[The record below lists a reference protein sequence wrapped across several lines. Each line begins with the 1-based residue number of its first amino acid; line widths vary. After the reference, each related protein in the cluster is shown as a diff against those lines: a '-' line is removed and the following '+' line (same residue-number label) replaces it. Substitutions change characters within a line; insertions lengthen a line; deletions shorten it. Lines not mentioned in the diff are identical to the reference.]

1 MRPRRFADEVE
12 VLHWWTS
19 GGEAAALDVLKK
31 NLESQG
37 VTWKDMPV
45 AGGGG
50 EAAMTALRARVTA
63 GNPPTAVQML
73 GFDITDWAKQG
84 VLGDLTRSPTKEGWD
99 KVVPTALQN
108 FSKYDGKWIAAPV
121 NVHSTNWVWIN
132 KKALDAAGGKAPE
145 TWDELIAVLDKMKAN
160 GITPLA
166 HGGQAWQDAT
176 IFDAVVLSLGTD
188 FYKSAMIDLDPAAL
202 GGDKMEEAFDR
213 MAKLRTYVDDNFSG
227 RDWNLASAMVIEG
240 KAGMQ
245 IMGDWA
251 KGEFLKAGKKPGTDF
266 VCIRFPG
273 TQGAVTFNS
282 DQFMMFK
289 VGDDQ
294 TRTRSCRWRPTS
306 RARTS
311 SRPSTSSRAR
321 CRRAPTCRT
330 TPSTIAARRA
340 SPISPKPTASGTL
353 FGSMAHGHAAP
364 AAVKNALYDVVTRH
378 FNGELDAEPTP
389 PRSWPRRSP
398 APRADRSNRSAP
410 AAGRG
415 TASMPGRRPWRRH
428 ASRRRGSRAARR
440 RLQELLPKLVLAP
453 SFALILLF
461 VYGFILFTG
470 VLSFTGSKL
479 LPTSRTWVGFGNY
492 VRLFKHPNW

>member
-1 MRPRRFADEVE
+1 MLRKLLIGTMLSTAMTAGYALPSMAADEVE

-37 VTWKDMPV
+37 VTWNDMPV

-63 GNPPTAVQML
+63 GDPPTAVQAL

-84 VLGDLTRSPTKEGWD
+84 VVGDLGDIATKENWD
-99 KVVPTALQN
+99 KVIPAALQQ

-145 TWDELIAVLDKMKAN
+145 TWDELIVVLDKMKAN
-160 GITPLA
+160 GISPIG

-176 IFDAVVLSLGTD
+176 IFDAVVLAEGTD
-188 FYKSAMIDLDPAAL
+188 FYKASMIDLDPAAL
-202 GGDKMEEAFDR
+202 GGDQMAGVFDKMG
-213 MAKLRTYVDDNFSG
+213 KLKEYVDADFSG

-245 IMGDWA
+245 FMGDWA
-251 KGEFLKAGKKPGTDF
+251 KGEFIKAGQKPGVDF

-289 VGDDQ
+289 VGDDKKAAQ
-294 TRTRSCRWRPTS
+294 MKMAADIEDPAFQSAFNVVKGSAP
-306 RARTS
+306 ARTDV
-311 SRPSTSSRAR
+311 PNDAFDD
-321 CRRAPTCRT
+321 CGKKAM
-330 TPSTIAARRA
+330 ADLAEA
-340 SPISPKPTASGTL
+340 DKAGKL
-353 FGSMAHGHAAP
+353 FGSMAHGHANP
-364 AAVKNALYDVVTRH
+364 AAVKNAMYDVITRH
-378 FNGELDAEPTP
+378 FNGELDSKAAAAALAE
-389 PRSWPRRSP
+389 
-398 APRADRSNRSAP
+398 AV
-410 AAGRG
+410 AATKG
-415 TASMPGRRPWRRH
+415 
-428 ASRRRGSRAARR
+428 
-440 RLQELLPKLVLAP
+440 
-453 SFALILLF
+453 
-461 VYGFILFTG
+461 
-470 VLSFTGSKL
+470 
-479 LPTSRTWVGFGNY
+479 
-492 VRLFKHPNW
+492 